1 MSATKNY
8 LHDYSEALDETWT
21 AIEEAICKFKV
32 LNDLVYCEDGEIR
45 CPVPRADVSL
55 LADKVKEL
63 SLEMNCYDV
72 AKEPSRLS
80 PILPGEVRYA
90 ACS

>member
-21 AIEEAICKFKV
+21 ALEEAICKFKA
-32 LNDLVYCEDGEIR
+32 LNDLVYLEDGEIR
-45 CPVPRADVSL
+45 CRVPRPDVYL

-63 SLEMNCYDV
+63 QGEMNCYDA

-90 ACS
+90 A